1 MNVSFTFSTD
11 EEKAATEDTDT
22 TDAGKEGEAPGG
34 FVRNEIK
41 TVAEETSNVPVA
53 VKRPLDNP
61 PGLENEAKKRRL
73 DLPFMQ
79 KGNRG
84 NEMDILEA
92 LQGNLSSPSPTPS
105 PDVWSTA
112 KTFDIPSTSGSAH
125 IKAAHTTEK
134 PGPSNLTTDKPKV
147 EKKKAVQDK
156 KPPGKPAEAKPKS
169 SPKKKVKVPK
179 NATSSVTKAA
189 SPTVTTPRQ
198 PQKEKSPSVV
208 KSPLSDKK
216 PSTPETKAKARAKA
230 KPVKENKNKKPSV
243 KAKKPTLK
251 SPPLNTEPVLS
262 KENIQSKES
271 MPKLIIKPLK
281 QEANKEPH
289 FTVSEF
295 LPTDNISQQEK
306 PKQKKPKNNDST
318 SKKQKPKADKK
329 GTIPSIK
336 VEAKELSIPSTS
348 EEVKFSIGEF
358 AVMPAPVESN
368 LSGELPMDMA
378 VEHKKK
384 KKKRKEKDKDKEKK
398 KDKSKKVKC
407 RINKKAIVSG

>member
-1 MNVSFTFSTD
+1 
-11 EEKAATEDTDT
+11 
-22 TDAGKEGEAPGG
+22 
-34 FVRNEIK
+34 
-41 TVAEETSNVPVA
+41 
-53 VKRPLDNP
+53 
-61 PGLENEAKKRRL
+61 
-73 DLPFMQ
+73 
-79 KGNRG
+79 
-84 NEMDILEA
+84 
-92 LQGNLSSPSPTPS
+92 
-105 PDVWSTA
+105 
-112 KTFDIPSTSGSAH
+112 
-125 IKAAHTTEK
+125 
-134 PGPSNLTTDKPKV
+134 
-147 EKKKAVQDK
+147 
-156 KPPGKPAEAKPKS
+156 
-169 SPKKKVKVPK
+169 
-179 NATSSVTKAA
+179 
-189 SPTVTTPRQ
+189 
-198 PQKEKSPSVV
+198 
-208 KSPLSDKK
+208 
-216 PSTPETKAKARAKA
+216 
-230 KPVKENKNKKPSV
+230 
-243 KAKKPTLK
+243 
-251 SPPLNTEPVLS
+251 
-262 KENIQSKES
+262 

-295 LPTDNISQQEK
+295 LPTDNISQQGK

>member
-1 MNVSFTFSTD
+1 MNVSFTFSSD
-11 EEKAATEDTDT
+11 EEKAATEDADT

-53 VKRPLDNP
+53 VKRPLDIP
-61 PGLENEAKKRRL
+61 PGLENEAKKRRI

-112 KTFDIPSTSGSAH
+112 KTFDIPSTSGSPH
-125 IKAAHTTEK
+125 VKAVHTTEK
-134 PGPSNLTTDKPKV
+134 AGPSNLTTDKPKV
-147 EKKKAVQDK
+147 QKKKAVQDR
-156 KPPGKPAEAKPKS
+156 KPPGKPTEAKPKS

-179 NATSSVTKAA
+179 NATGSVAKSA
-189 SPTVTTPRQ
+189 SPTVPTPRQ
-198 PQKEKSPSVV
+198 PQKEKSPSLV
-208 KSPLSDKK
+208 KSPLRDKK
-216 PSTPETKAKARAKA
+216 PPTPETKAKAKKSRAKD
-230 KPVKENKNKKPSV
+230 KKDKKPSV

-251 SPPLNTEPVLS
+251 SLPLNTEPVSS

-281 QEANKEPH
+281 QEVNKEPQ
-289 FTVSEF
+289 FSVSEF
-295 LPTDNISQQEK
+295 LPTDNISQQKK

-329 GTIPSIK
+329 GKISAIK
-336 VEAKELSIPSTS
+336 VEAKELSFPSTT

-368 LSGELPMDMA
+368 LSNKLPMDMA

-398 KDKSKKVKC
+398 KEKSKKVKY
-407 RINKKAIVSG
+407 RVNKKAIPVVSD